1 MQNRW
6 LIAFSC
12 AWINLFIFAAF
23 RSAGVLYLSIVDT
36 FQCTFQ
42 QAAWSVS
49 LSGSVASIT
58 GLAAGF
64 CAHYVQ
70 IRLLVIM
77 GVLCCGLSLIVTY
90 FAQSIQFVTI
100 TIGLVQGI
108 GIGFVTNLLPAIL
121 NAHFVEKKAIALGIS
136 YAGATL
142 GAFIFPVLIQTLLV
156 KFQFHNTILIL
167 GGVTLS
173 GVVGGIFLTKP
184 KEVKEPNEE
193 NEVKTAIQMHQ
204 LNSNPLIDECNTIV
218 YVDNNQ
224 LYANITQPNG
234 SNPTEPES
242 RQLMNGNNGKK
253 TISLWSKII
262 KNLRN
267 DSLILLDH
275 HFMICTVTY
284 ISFILDFVAFIII
297 LPDVAKAQGIADVD
311 SKWLL
316 SIFSITDFIGRIVPG
331 WFSYWELVTDKTIY
345 ILSITAMGLCMALL
359 ITVNTWIQF
368 VLISLLCGLATG
380 CQMVLSPAIL
390 ADYLGNEN
398 TAVAFGLA
406 NFICGL
412 FTLVTRPM
420 IIGVKDIYG
429 NYDLLGYV
437 LSGVALFSGILWVFD
452 ILFTSISKRR
462 QTSRATTFN

>member
-1 MQNRW
+1 M
-6 LIAFSC
+6 
-12 AWINLFIFAAF
+12 
-23 RSAGVLYLSIVDT
+23 
-36 FQCTFQ
+36 
-42 QAAWSVS
+42 
-49 LSGSVASIT
+49 
-58 GLAAGF
+58 
-64 CAHYVQ
+64 
-70 IRLLVIM
+70 
-77 GVLCCGLSLIVTY
+77 
-90 FAQSIQFVTI
+90 
-100 TIGLVQGI
+100 
-108 GIGFVTNLLPAIL
+108 
-121 NAHFVEKKAIALGIS
+121 
-136 YAGATL
+136 
-142 GAFIFPVLIQTLLV
+142 
-156 KFQFHNTILIL
+156 
-167 GGVTLS
+167 
-173 GVVGGIFLTKP
+173 
-184 KEVKEPNEE
+184 
-193 NEVKTAIQMHQ
+193 
-204 LNSNPLIDECNTIV
+204 
-218 YVDNNQ
+218 
-224 LYANITQPNG
+224 
-234 SNPTEPES
+234 
-242 RQLMNGNNGKK
+242 
-253 TISLWSKII
+253 
-262 KNLRN
+262 
-267 DSLILLDH
+267 
-275 HFMICTVTY
+275 Y
-284 ISFILDFVAFIII
+284 I
-297 LPDVAKAQGIADVD
+297 DVD

-420 IIGVKDIYG
+420 IIGKHLLVLISLSFEPITPFTIGVKDIYG